1 MNGIMYLSILS
12 ESWLCLEPPE
22 IASLPTP
29 PPEVNLSPLGFGV
42 GAPPG
47 ANERGG
53 FGETS
58 GASKAT
64 ALVLIFF

>member
-1 MNGIMYLSILS
+1 MYLSIRS
-12 ESWLCLEPPE
+12 ESRLCLQPPE

-47 ANERGG
+47 AGAERGG

-58 GASKAT
+58 GASKVT
-64 ALVLIFF
+64 ARVLMFF